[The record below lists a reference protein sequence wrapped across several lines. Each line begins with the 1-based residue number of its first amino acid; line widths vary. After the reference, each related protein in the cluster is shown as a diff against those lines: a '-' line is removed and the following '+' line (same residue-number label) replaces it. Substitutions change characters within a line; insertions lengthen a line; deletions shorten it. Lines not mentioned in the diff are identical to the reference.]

1 VDATN
6 PFLVVGGWRA
16 IEGWT
21 ETDQI
26 KGGPLCGLSRP
37 TVGRLAIFRLHVS
50 PGIIVNGAG
59 HERAGQTQSNRVK
72 PARWGVGVDSGQ
84 WSADSG
90 QWLVARGVGEDCPVK
105 PSQSWSNQIKPNQA
119 RKRFDPNEVNPKRC
133 AYVRL
138 KFDLPVAKEAGR
150 KQPNQTQSNQIK
162 PPAGGDGSGQ
172 WPVASASGW
181 WRKRVG
187 ENCPVKP
194 SQTQSNPVKPSQT
207 SQTSQTS
214 QIQSNP
220 VKPVKPVK
228 PVRPRF
234 DRCNNPKAYLAFR
247 AKRLKL

>member
-1 VDATN
+1 MVYYWAIVKNEWKMNEKKKMGLGGEFQAGPWTPRIHSLWSVDGGQSKAGRRQTKLRGARSAGCLAQ
-6 PFLVVGGWRA
+6 PLGGWRYFDFMFHRA
-16 IEGWT
+16 LSLT
-21 ETDQI
+21 
-26 KGGPLCGLSRP
+26 GP
-37 TVGRLAIFRLHVS
+37 AM
-50 PGIIVNGAG
+50 NG
-59 HERAGQTQSNRVK
+59 
-72 PARWGVGVDSGQ
+72 
-84 WSADSG
+84 
-90 QWLVARGVGEDCPVK
+90 PVK

-194 SQTQSNPVKPSQT
+194 SQTQSNPV
-207 SQTSQTS
+207 
-214 QIQSNP
+214 
-220 VKPVKPVK
+220 
-228 PVRPRF
+228 
-234 DRCNNPKAYLAFR
+234 
-247 AKRLKL
+247 